1 MTLLPATKGLIDL
14 ARQGSLHWSLASAYG
29 ATIARLGARE
39 DAWALFAAFLE
50 NPAKRA
56 YMLTPIRV
64 LGDGELAHE
73 LFQACVQNGRLCDG
87 MPEDILLCLGY
98 MGYVLAESLLWKY
111 VAQKADYGDHGYDY
125 GSAACLG
132 LLHLPC
138 VALKEAIA
146 AEITSHSGKNWWDV
160 ELLPAL
166 ACKTG
171 HSSLLEELYQWGST
185 TASTD
190 CNAGLV
196 LGIAL
201 YGEQGSAY
209 FKRLLWNPDW
219 EAHAS
224 ATGTRHYTYLGCRY
238 LGISLFDL
246 YSELQAHIQRG
257 SSQKQ
262 LQYGFKLVES
272 MLGCFIDDDG
282 LPHQRLKF
290 LPASPVSAQ
299 SVYETLFLWSHPN
312 KDDSIIG
319 LVGQLVES
327 DADTRQSLQQGLYEL
342 EQSLLVRIEREIER
356 QQCDSLRLL

>member
-1 MTLLPATKGLIDL
+1 MTLLPATKALIDFT
-14 ARQGSLHWSLASAYG
+14 RYDSLHWSLADAYV
-29 ATIARLGARE
+29 ATIARFGSIE
-39 DAWALFAAFLE
+39 DARLLLAAFLV

-64 LGDGELAHE
+64 LGNDELAHE
-73 LFQACVQNGRLCDG
+73 LFLQCVHHGRLRDE

-98 MGYVLAESLLWKY
+98 MGYVPVEPLLWKY
-111 VAQKADYGDHGYDY
+111 VSQEGDHDNHGYHY
-125 GSAACLG
+125 MRAACLG

-138 VALKEAIA
+138 VELKEAIA
-146 AEITSHSGKNWWDV
+146 TAITSHYSKNWWNA

-166 ACKTG
+166 ASKTG
-171 HSSLLEELYQWGST
+171 NSSLLEELYQWGVT

-201 YGEQGSAY
+201 YGEKGSAY

-224 ATGTRHYTYLGCRY
+224 ATGTRLYTYLGCRY
-238 LGISLFDL
+238 LGISLLDL
-246 YSELQAHIQRG
+246 YAELQTHIQHG
-257 SSQKQ
+257 SPQKQ
-262 LQYGFKLVES
+262 IRHGFSLVEA
-272 MLGCFIDDDG
+272 MLSCFLDDNV
-282 LPHQRLKF
+282 LPLKF
-290 LPASPVSAQ
+290 LPVSPVSAQ
-299 SVYETLFLWSHPN
+299 SVYEALFLWSHPN

-319 LVGQLVES
+319 LVDQLVES
-327 DADTRQSLQQGLYEL
+327 DADTRQSLRHTLYEL

-356 QQCDSLRLL
+356 QQFML